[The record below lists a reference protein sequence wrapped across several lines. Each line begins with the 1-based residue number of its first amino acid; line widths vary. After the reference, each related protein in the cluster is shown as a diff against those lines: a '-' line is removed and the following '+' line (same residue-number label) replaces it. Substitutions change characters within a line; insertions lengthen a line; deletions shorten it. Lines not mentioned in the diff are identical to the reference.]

1 MRIGV
6 VFPQTEIGQDPAV
19 IRDYAQAVE
28 SMGYTHILAF
38 DSVVGANPNRPGGW
52 DSQYTY
58 QHAFHEPFVLFGF
71 CAGVTRRIE
80 LVTGIVILPQRQ
92 TALVAKQA
100 AAVDVLSGGRL
111 RLGIG
116 VGWNTVEFE
125 ALGENFKNRGKR
137 VEEQLEVMRLLWTK
151 ELVTYDGQWHAL
163 DFDAITVDAADHLIS
178 GRLDQPFDY
187 FAIAGPL
194 AQELNQLSL
203 NYLSI
208 AGDEPERAAAALRSM
223 LSLYGPSGDTA
234 WSKQL
239 DGLTALQARQ
249 VVRRLPMGGPLTFG
263 TGIEVTASLDDMAFQ
278 GSSAFLLGCL
288 LERFFA
294 RHVALNTFSETVL
307 RTTTRGEVM
316 RWPARLGDQGL
327 M

>member
-1 MRIGV
+1 MKVGV

-151 ELVTYDGQWHAL
+151 ELVTYDGQWHRVP
-163 DFDAITVDAADHLIS
+163 DAGIRPLPVQQPIPVWMGGDSEVVIRRAARLADGWITLPSFRPGPVGQQTVDRLHGLVREAGRDPAAFGIEA
-178 GRLDQPFDY
+178 RM
-187 FAIAGPL
+187 AL
-194 AQELNQLSL
+194 AKVPAE
-203 NYLSI
+203 
-208 AGDEPERAAAALRSM
+208 ERAKEIAAWRAMRGITHLCVNTM
-223 LSLYGPSGDTA
+223 GLGLPGPEEH
-234 WSKQL
+234 
-239 DGLTALQARQ
+239 
-249 VVRRLPMGGPLTFG
+249 VRT
-263 TGIEVTASLDDMAFQ
+263 
-278 GSSAFLLGCL
+278 
-288 LERFFA
+288 LERFKKD
-294 RHVALNTFSETVL
+294 VL
-307 RTTTRGEVM
+307 GSDT
-316 RWPARLGDQGL
+316 
-327 M
+327 

>member
-1 MRIGV
+1 MKVGV
-6 VFPQTEIGQDPAV
+6 VFPQTEIGQDPAM

-151 ELVTYDGQWHAL
+151 ELVTYEGQWHRVP
-163 DFDAITVDAADHLIS
+163 DAGIRPLPVQQPIPVWMGGDSEVVIRRAARLADGWITLPSFRPGPAGQQTVDRLHGLVREAGRDPAAFGIEA
-178 GRLDQPFDY
+178 RM
-187 FAIAGPL
+187 AL
-194 AQELNQLSL
+194 AKVPAE
-203 NYLSI
+203 
-208 AGDEPERAAAALRSM
+208 ERANEIAAWRAMRGITHLCVNTM
-223 LSLYGPSGDTA
+223 GFGLSGPEEH
-234 WSKQL
+234 
-239 DGLTALQARQ
+239 
-249 VVRRLPMGGPLTFG
+249 VRT
-263 TGIEVTASLDDMAFQ
+263 
-278 GSSAFLLGCL
+278 
-288 LERFFA
+288 LERFKKD
-294 RHVALNTFSETVL
+294 VL
-307 RTTTRGEVM
+307 GSDRDGSTLVLQAGGGR
-316 RWPARLGDQGL
+316 RPPPSSLD
-327 M
+327 